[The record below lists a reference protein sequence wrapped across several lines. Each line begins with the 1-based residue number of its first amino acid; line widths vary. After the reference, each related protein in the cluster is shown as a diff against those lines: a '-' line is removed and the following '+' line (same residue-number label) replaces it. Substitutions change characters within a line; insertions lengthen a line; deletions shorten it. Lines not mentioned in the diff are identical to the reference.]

1 MPQLFLIIAI
11 ILFGAKSMGA
21 LTVRFGFPS
30 VLGEILAGVLLSS
43 SCFNLFGWPILGGEG
58 ALPVE
63 TVEQILRVLAELGVL
78 FLMFIAGLETD
89 MVKMRKVGNSAFWAA
104 VGGVVLPLITGAW
117 LGRWNGYSWPVS
129 IFIGTLLTA
138 TSVSITAQTLLEL
151 GQLQSKEGTTTLG
164 AAVIDDVMGV
174 LVLSIV
180 VAFVLNPVGGE
191 GGSAIG
197 TVLGVLGMM
206 ALYFMISIFIG
217 RATFEPFLK
226 LIANIPS
233 TQIVLGAALVICLIY
248 SWSAE
253 VFGKVAA
260 ITGAYIAGVLFGQ
273 TKFQHELVERSQ
285 VFAYSFFV
293 PIFLA
298 DVGLR
303 THVQSLGDSVP
314 FAVILIV
321 LAIVT
326 KIIGC
331 GLGSLATGFSS
342 LESLRVGVGMVSRGE
357 VGLII
362 ASYGLSR
369 GVIDEKIFAEMVLV
383 VLITTLVTP
392 IGLRVV
398 FPGKKITKAI

>member
-1 MPQLFLIIAI
+1 MAQLFLIIAI
-11 ILFGAKSMGA
+11 VLLSAKLMGA

-58 ALPVE
+58 ALPTAAIEEV
-63 TVEQILRVLAELGVL
+63 LRVLAELGVL

-104 VGGVVLPLITGAW
+104 AGGVILPLVTGALIGHW
-117 LGRWNGYSWPVS
+117 AGYGWHVS
-129 IFIGTLLTA
+129 VFIGTLLTA

-180 VAFVLNPVGGE
+180 VAFVLNPVGE
-191 GGSAIG
+191 GASAIG
-197 TVLGVLGMM
+197 TVLTVLGMM
-206 ALYFMISIFIG
+206 TFFFVISILVG
-217 RATFEPFLK
+217 RVTFEPFLK
-226 LIANIPS
+226 LVSKIPS
-233 TQIVLGAALVICLIY
+233 TQITLAAAVVICLVY

-253 VFGKVAA
+253 LVGKVAA

-273 TKFQHELVERSQ
+273 TSFRHELIERTQ

-303 THVQSLGDSVP
+303 THVQSLGNSVP
-314 FAVILIV
+314 FTVALVI

-331 GLGSLATGFSS
+331 GIGSLATGFSP
-342 LESLRVGVGMVSRGE
+342 LESLRVGVGMISRGE

-362 ASYGLSR
+362 ASYGLSH